1 MTIIYII
8 DDFKNAENSVS
19 NKINENISLKTLKN
33 YSLHYVTFEVQDVLY
48 NFIEST

>member
-1 MTIIYII
+1 MILKTQKTPYPT
-8 DDFKNAENSVS
+8 KLMN
-19 NKINENISLKTLKN
+19 NISLKTLKN